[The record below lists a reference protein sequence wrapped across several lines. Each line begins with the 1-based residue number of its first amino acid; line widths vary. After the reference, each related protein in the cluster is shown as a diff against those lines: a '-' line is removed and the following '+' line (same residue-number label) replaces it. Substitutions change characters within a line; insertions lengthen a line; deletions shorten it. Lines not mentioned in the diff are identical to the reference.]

1 MKRIILILT
10 LLLSTAF
17 SAFAQIEDEIA
28 NYQSNRE
35 LMEKARDYIKDKVV
49 DGDFAKVKEAKD
61 YALTLK
67 EENAN
72 PFSRSELW
80 SIMFLTNEFE
90 ALGNDIATVNKDNY
104 YLRSVRWNQ
113 DGLEDVLNKALKENK
128 SDLNNRLKSSTID
141 IETMNVLRM
150 TLDWLENGAGR
161 VMTSKM
167 HDRAVA
173 HLAVNPDSKYK
184 WFIEQ
189 KLMVE
194 SLPNRS
200 TDAPSFRHRN
210 VWSIG
215 YVASL
220 GGGWFASDLADSYK
234 GFGSCGFELT
244 GAFNRVALTAGIN
257 FMPTWTKC
265 DITGDNGVLE
275 KGSGVTVFMPKGSF
289 GYYLIQK
296 DKFRM
301 KPYLGVAGLLF
312 RYPSVANKPDYSD
325 LNFNLL
331 TYCGG
336 CNFGFKFR
344 TGLNGYELLSINYMF
359 GISPYNGAK
368 GIGTMHMISVGYSME
383 AFFYGRH

>member
-1 MKRIILILT
+1 MKRSIFT
-10 LLLSTAF
+10 LVFLFATVF
-17 SAFAQIEDEIA
+17 PAFAQVEEEIA

-35 LMEKARDYIKDKVV
+35 LMVKARDYIKDKVMV
-49 DGDFAKVKEAKD
+49 GDFAKVKEAKD

-67 EENAN
+67 DGSAN

-90 ALGNDIATVNKDNY
+90 ALGNDIAAVNNDNFFM
-104 YLRSVRWNQ
+104 RSVWRQ
-113 DGLEDVLNKALKENK
+113 DDLGALLNSVLKE
-128 SDLNNRLKSSTID
+128 RGAELKNQVKRSAVD
-141 IETMNVLRM
+141 AETKNVLLL
-150 TLDWLENGAGR
+150 TLDWLEKGAGR
-161 VMTSKM
+161 LMTSEM
-167 HDRAVA
+167 HDRAVV

-336 CNFGFKFR
+336 CNFDFKFR

-383 AFFYGRH
+383 ALFYGRH

>member
-1 MKRIILILT
+1 MKRCVLVIV
-10 LLLSTAF
+10 LLFTTAF

-35 LMEKARDYIKDKVV
+35 LMVKARDYIKDKVV

-90 ALGNDIATVNKDNY
+90 ALGNDIAAVNNDNY
-104 YLRSVRWNQ
+104 LLRGVRWSL
-113 DGLEDVLNKALKENK
+113 DGLDDVLNKALKENK
-128 SDLNNRLKSSTID
+128 SELNNRLKSSTID

-161 VMTSKM
+161 RMTSEM
-167 HDRAVA
+167 HNHAVA
-173 HLAVNPDSKYK
+173 HLAVNPDSRYK
-184 WFIEQ
+184 WFIEN
-189 KLMVE
+189 KLMME
-194 SLPNRS
+194 SLPNS
-200 TDAPSFRHRN
+200 TMNAPSFRHRN

-215 YVASL
+215 FVASL
-220 GGGWFASDLADSYK
+220 GGGWFAGDLVESYY

-244 GAFNRVALTAGIN
+244 GSFNRFALTAGIN

-275 KGSGVTVFMPKGSF
+275 KGSGVSVLMPKGSF

-301 KPYLGVAGLLF
+301 KPYLGVAGLF
-312 RYPSVANKPDYSD
+312 YRYPSVANKPDYSD
-325 LNFNLL
+325 LDFNLL

-336 CNFGFKFR
+336 CSFDFKFR
-344 TGLNGYELLSINYMF
+344 SGPNGYELLNINYMF
-359 GISPYNGAK
+359 GISPCNGTK
-368 GIGTMHMISVGYSME
+368 GVGMMHMISIGYSIE
-383 AFFYGRH
+383 ALFYGRY

>member
-1 MKRIILILT
+1 MKRSIFT
-10 LLLSTAF
+10 LVFLFATVF
-17 SAFAQIEDEIA
+17 PAFAQIEDEIA

-35 LMEKARDYIKDKVV
+35 LMVKARDYIKDKVMV
-49 DGDFAKVKEAKD
+49 GDFAKVKEAKD

-67 EENAN
+67 DGSAN

-90 ALGNDIATVNKDNY
+90 ALGNDIAAVNNDNFFM
-104 YLRSVRWNQ
+104 RSVWRQ
-113 DGLEDVLNKALKENK
+113 DDLGALLNSVLKE
-128 SDLNNRLKSSTID
+128 RGAELKNQVKRSAVD
-141 IETMNVLRM
+141 AETKNVLLL
-150 TLDWLENGAGR
+150 TLDWLEKGAGR
-161 VMTSKM
+161 LMTSEM
-167 HDRAVA
+167 HDRAVV

-336 CNFGFKFR
+336 CNFDFKFR

-383 AFFYGRH
+383 ALFYGRH